1 MNPFKPGAALVRLRF
16 PLQFLFWIVLLTSGA
31 TAQSTNGT
39 ISGLVLDQS
48 GRAITGAD
56 ILIVNDATGVRYPGT
71 TNGEGI
77 YAVPNLPPGP
87 YRIQVSKIGFKTL
100 IKPDVVLN
108 VQSAVAINFTLP
120 VGAFSE
126 TLTVVGG
133 APLVNTESGS
143 VSTVIDRNLVENLP
157 LNGRRFNT
165 LLQLTP
171 GVVIAQATSNNQGQ
185 FSLPGQRTSA
195 NNFTIHGVSAN
206 FGVAPTV
213 GLGTTGTGAAQ
224 AFSALG
230 GTSSLISVEA
240 LQEFRIETSSFAPE
254 FGRSPGGQ
262 VTFTTRS
269 GTNNLHGG
277 VYEFFRNDV
286 LDANNWFANA
296 ADEPRAAERYNN
308 FGGYLGGPIVR
319 AKTFF
324 FASYE
329 GARLRQ
335 PGIQVVQVPS
345 EYARSVASSTLL
357 PFLAAYPRPDDRSI
371 VPGSYTSQFTG
382 NFSNPSTLNVG
393 SVRLDHSFNERFSI
407 FARYNEAPSAVASR
421 SNALSEV
428 DSVDIKT
435 RTFTVGSNMT
445 FTSQL
450 ANALRANYSLQ
461 AAGSVSSLDSLG
473 GAIPPP
479 VDVLTP
485 APLSPASAFASFFT
499 FDTSAYQNGFNA
511 NNRNTQVNLADDLI
525 WMHRS
530 HRFRFGADWR
540 MILLDQRPY
549 RAFLDYLAND
559 VASFLSS
566 GQVQLF
572 AVAAKE
578 AQYRIQASSVYA
590 QDTWSI
596 TPRLTATY
604 GIRWELS
611 PAPAARGNTTLA
623 AWQNVSNP
631 SLLSLAPSGTPLWS
645 TIYRNFAP
653 RLGIAYSLNREGSL
667 VLRAGW
673 GIFYDLGTESVASLG
688 STFPNS
694 ESTFVDQASVPLSN
708 PAVYLPELT
717 KLPPY
722 QTPIGFSPNLKS
734 PRSYQ
739 WNVAMEKSF
748 GPEQALSVTYVG
760 QAGRELLRQEGI
772 PRPNANFADDFSLT
786 LNDALSN
793 YQALQIQ
800 YRKPV
805 ANRLQFLFNYTFS
818 HSLDNASNDVQ
829 TLLSNAVISATR
841 DYASSDFDVRQNFSG
856 AVVFEIPKAAQSG
869 MLAYATG
876 GWSLETLAVARS
888 GFPFNGNILTATIG
902 GAFPPPDRV
911 SGEPY
916 WLADPLAPGSQ
927 RINPDAFA
935 IPPTLRQGTEGRND
949 ISGFGLSEIDLS
961 LVRKFFFPD
970 RLALHFRIDAF
981 NILNHPNFRN
991 PFAYIGLGPT
1001 FLQSTMMSN
1010 VGLGGLNPL
1019 FQQGGPR
1026 SLQLSLKLV
1035 F

>member
-1 MNPFKPGAALVRLRF
+1 MRRF
-16 PLQFLFWIVLLTSGA
+16 PLLLFLLIVLLTRAAVG
-31 TAQSTNGT
+31 QSPNGT
-39 ISGLVLDQS
+39 ISGLVLDPS
-48 GRAITGAD
+48 GRAIVGAD
-56 ILIVNDATGVRYPGT
+56 VLIVNDATGVRYPGT

-108 VQSAVAINFTLP
+108 VQSAVAINFPLP

-126 TLTVVGG
+126 TLTVTGG

-143 VSTVIDRNLVENLP
+143 VSTVIDRNLVESLP
-157 LNGRRFNT
+157 LNGRNFNT

-171 GVVIAQATSNNQGQ
+171 GVVIAQAASNNQGQ
-185 FSLPGQRTSA
+185 FSVAGQRTSA
-195 NNFTIHGVSAN
+195 NNFLIDGVSAN

-262 VTFTTRS
+262 VIFTTRS
-269 GTNNLHGG
+269 GTNNFHGG

-296 ADEPRAAERYNN
+296 AGEPRAAERYNN

-319 AKTFF
+319 GKTFF

-335 PGIQVVQVPS
+335 PSLQVIQVPS
-345 EYARSVASSTLL
+345 EYARSVADATLL
-357 PFLAAYPRPDDRSI
+357 PFLAAYPRPDDRTV

-382 NFSNPSTLNVG
+382 SFSNPSTLNVG
-393 SVRLDHSFNERFSI
+393 SVRLDHTFNERFSI
-407 FARYNEAPSAVASR
+407 FGRYNEAPSAVASR

-445 FTSQL
+445 LSAHL
-450 ANALRANYSLQ
+450 ANTLRANYSLQ
-461 AAGSVSSLDSLG
+461 KAGSVSSLDSLG

-485 APLSPASAFASFFT
+485 APLSPASTFASFFT
-499 FDTSAYQNGFNA
+499 FDTAVYQSGFNA
-511 NNRNTQVNLADDLI
+511 NNRNSQMNLADDVA
-525 WMHRS
+525 WMHGS
-530 HRFRFGADWR
+530 HRFRFGSDWR
-540 MILLDQRPY
+540 VILLDQRPF

-572 AVAAKE
+572 AVAGKD
-578 AQYRIQASSVYA
+578 AQYRIHAFSLYA
-590 QDTWSI
+590 QDTWSV

-604 GIRWELS
+604 GVRWELS

-623 AWQNVSNP
+623 AWRNVDNP
-631 SLLSLAPSGTPLWS
+631 DLLALAPPGTPLWS
-645 TIYRNFAP
+645 TTYGNFAP
-653 RLGIAYSLNREGSL
+653 RLGIAYSLNQKGSL

-673 GIFYDLGTESVASLG
+673 GIFYDLGAESAASLG

-694 ESTFVDQASVPLSN
+694 ASTFLDAVSVPLSN
-708 PAVYLPELT
+708 PTSYLPALT
-717 KLPPY
+717 TQPPY
-722 QTPIGFSPNLKS
+722 QNAIGFSPNLKQ
-734 PRSYQ
+734 PRSHQ
-739 WNVAMEKSF
+739 WNVAIEKAF
-748 GPEQALSVTYVG
+748 GQEQALSLTYVG

-772 PRPNANFADDFSLT
+772 PQPNANFAGDFSLT
-786 LNDALSN
+786 RNDAFSN
-793 YQALQIQ
+793 YHALQVQ

-805 ANRLQFLFNYTFS
+805 ANRLHVLLNYTFS

-829 TLLSNAVISATR
+829 PLLSKDVISAAN
-841 DYASSDFDVRQNFSG
+841 DYASSDFDVRHNFSG
-856 AVVFEIPKAAQSG
+856 AAVFEVPKAAHSG
-869 MLAYATG
+869 ALAYATD
-876 GWSLETLAVARS
+876 GWSLEALVVARS
-888 GFPFNGNILTATIG
+888 GFPFNANLLTATIG
-902 GAFPPPDRV
+902 GAFPRPDRV
-911 SGEPY
+911 PGQPS
-916 WLADPLAPGSQ
+916 WLADPLAPGNQ
-927 RINPDAFA
+927 RLNPDAFV
-935 IPPTLRQGTEGRND
+935 IPQTLRQGTEGRND
-949 ISGFGLSEIDLS
+949 IRGFGLSEVDLS
-961 LVRKFFFPD
+961 VLRKFSFTD
-970 RLALHFRIDAF
+970 KLALHFRVDAF
-981 NILNHPNFRN
+981 NVLNHPNFRN
-991 PFAYIGLGPT
+991 PFGYVGFGPA

-1010 VGLGGLNPL
+1010 MGLGGLNPL

>member
-1 MNPFKPGAALVRLRF
+1 VRSRF
-16 PLQFLFWIVLLTSGA
+16 PLQFLFWIILLTSGA

-56 ILIVNDATGVRYPGT
+56 ILIVDDATGVRYPGT

-126 TLTVVGG
+126 TLTVEGG

-157 LNGRRFNT
+157 LNGRSFNT

-185 FSLPGQRTSA
+185 FSVAGQRTSA
-195 NNFTIHGVSAN
+195 NNFTIDGVSAN

-262 VTFTTRS
+262 VIFTTRS

-277 VYEFFRNDV
+277 VYEFFRNDA

-308 FGGYLGGPIVR
+308 FGGYLGGAIVR
-319 AKTFF
+319 GKTFF

-335 PGIQVVQVPS
+335 PGIQLVQVPS
-345 EYARSVASSTLL
+345 EYARSVASATLL
-357 PFLAAYPRPDDRSI
+357 PFLAAYPSPDDRS
-371 VPGSYTSQFTG
+371 VVSGSYTSQFTG

-461 AAGSVSSLDSLG
+461 EAGSVSSLDSLG

-499 FDTSAYQNGFNA
+499 FDTSAYQNGFDA
-511 NNRNTQVNLADDLI
+511 SNRNTQVNLADDLM

-578 AQYRIQASSVYA
+578 AQYRIHALSAYA

-611 PAPAARGNTTLA
+611 PAPTARGNTTLA
-623 AWQNVSNP
+623 AWQNVNNP

-645 TIYRNFAP
+645 TTYRNFAP

-708 PAVYLPELT
+708 TGAYLPALT
-717 KLPPY
+717 TLPPY
-722 QTPIGFSPNLKS
+722 QTAIGFSPNLKS

-748 GPEQALSVTYVG
+748 GPEQALSMTYVG
-760 QAGRELLRQEGI
+760 QAGRELLRQEGV
-772 PRPNANFADDFSLT
+772 PQPNANFAGDFSLT

-805 ANRLQFLFNYTFS
+805 ANRLQLLFNYTFS

-829 TLLSNAVISATR
+829 TLLSNAVISAAR

-856 AVVFEIPKAAQSG
+856 AVVFEVPKAAHSG
-869 MLAYATG
+869 VLAYATD

-888 GFPFNGNILTATIG
+888 GFPFNGNVLTATIG
-902 GAFPPPDRV
+902 GAFPRPDRV
-911 SGEPY
+911 FGQPS
-916 WLADPLAPGSQ
+916 WLPDPLAPGSQ
-927 RINPDAFA
+927 RINPAAFA

-949 ISGFGLSEIDLS
+949 IHGFGLSEMDLS
-961 LVRKFFFPD
+961 LVRKFSFPD

>member
-1 MNPFKPGAALVRLRF
+1 MRLRF
-16 PLQFLFWIVLLTSGA
+16 PLQALFLILLLTGGA
-31 TAQSTNGT
+31 IAQSTNGT

-48 GRAITGAD
+48 GRAITAAD
-56 ILIVNDATGVRYPGT
+56 VLIVNDATGVRYPGT

-126 TLTVVGG
+126 TLTVEGG

-157 LNGRRFNT
+157 LNGRSFNT

-171 GVVIAQATSNNQGQ
+171 GVVIAQAASNNQGQ
-185 FSLPGQRTSA
+185 FSVGGQRTSA
-195 NNFTIHGVSAN
+195 NNFVIDGASAN

-262 VTFTTRS
+262 VIFTTRS
-269 GTNNLHGG
+269 GSNGFHGG
-277 VYEFFRNDV
+277 VYEFFRNDI

-296 ADEPRAAERYNN
+296 AGEARAAERYNN
-308 FGGYLGGPIVR
+308 FGGYLGGPIER
-319 AKTFF
+319 GKTFF

-345 EYARSVASSTLL
+345 EYARSLANATIL
-357 PFLAAYPRPDDRSI
+357 PFLAAYPRPDDRTV
-371 VPGSYTSQFTG
+371 VPGTYTSQFTG
-382 NFSNPSTLNVG
+382 SFSNPSTLNAG
-393 SVRLDHSFNERFSI
+393 SVRLDHTFNNRFSM
-407 FARYNEAPSAVASR
+407 FARYNEAPSAVAAR

-428 DSVDIKT
+428 DSVEVKT
-435 RTFTVGSNMT
+435 RTFTIGSNMT

-461 AAGSVSSLDSLG
+461 RAGSVSSLDALG
-473 GAIPPP
+473 GATPPP
-479 VDVLTP
+479 ADVLTP
-485 APLSPASAFASFFT
+485 APLSPTSTFASFFT
-499 FDTSAYQNGFNA
+499 FDTSAYQSGFNA
-511 NNRNTQVNLADDLI
+511 NNRNSQVNLADDLA

-530 HRFRFGADWR
+530 HRFRLGADWR

-549 RAFLDYLAND
+549 AAFLDYLAND

-572 AVAAKE
+572 AVSAKE
-578 AQYRIQASSVYA
+578 AQYRIQAFSLYV

-623 AWQNVSNP
+623 AWQNVDNP
-631 SLLSLAPSGTPLWS
+631 SLLALAPSGTPLWS
-645 TIYRNFAP
+645 TTYRNFAP
-653 RLGIAYSLNREGSL
+653 RLGIAYSLNQKGSL

-673 GIFYDLGTESVASLG
+673 GIFYDLGTDSVSSLG

-694 ESTFVDQASVPLSN
+694 ESTFLDQVSVPLNN
-708 PAVYLPELT
+708 PASYLPPLT
-717 KLPPY
+717 TLPPY
-722 QTPIGFSPNLKS
+722 QNAIGFSPHLAL
-734 PRSYQ
+734 PHSYQ
-739 WNVAMEKSF
+739 WNVALEKSF
-748 GPEQALSVTYVG
+748 ALEQALSLTYVG
-760 QAGRELLRQEGI
+760 QAGRELMRQEGI
-772 PRPNANFADDFSLT
+772 PQPNANFAGDFSLT
-786 LNDALSN
+786 RNNAFSN
-793 YQALQIQ
+793 YHALQVQ

-805 ANRLQFLFNYTFS
+805 ANRLQFLLNYTFS

-829 TLLSNAVISATR
+829 ALLSRDIISAAS

-856 AVVFEIPKAAQSG
+856 AVVFEVPKAAHSG
-869 MLAYATG
+869 TLARVTD
-876 GWSLETLAVARS
+876 GWSLEALVIARS
-888 GFPFNGNILTATIG
+888 GFPFNANILTATIG
-902 GAFPPPDRV
+902 GAFPRPDRV
-911 SGEPY
+911 PGQPS
-916 WLADPLAPGSQ
+916 WLDDPLAPGYQ
-927 RINPDAFA
+927 RLNPDAFV
-935 IPPTLRQGTEGRND
+935 IPPTLRQGTERRND
-949 ISGFGLSEIDLS
+949 IPGFGLSEVDLS
-961 LVRKFFFPD
+961 LLRKFSFTD
-970 RLALHFRIDAF
+970 KLAVHFRADAF
-981 NILNHPNFRN
+981 NVLNHPNFRN
-991 PFAYIGLGPT
+991 PFAYIGFGPT
-1001 FLQSTMMSN
+1001 YLQSTMMSN
-1010 VGLGGLNPL
+1010 MGLGGLNPL

-1026 SLQLSLKLV
+1026 SLQLSVKLV

>member
-1 MNPFKPGAALVRLRF
+1 MRRF
-16 PLQFLFWIVLLTSGA
+16 PLPLFLLIVFLTRAAIG
-31 TAQSTNGT
+31 QSPNGT
-39 ISGLVLDQS
+39 ISGLVLDPS
-48 GRAITGAD
+48 GRAIVGAE

-71 TNGEGI
+71 TNAEGI

-126 TLTVVGG
+126 TLTVTGG

-143 VSTVIDRNLVENLP
+143 VSTVIDRSLVESLP
-157 LNGRRFNT
+157 LNGRNFNT

-171 GVVIAQATSNNQGQ
+171 GVVIAQAASNNQGQ
-185 FSLPGQRTSA
+185 FSVAGQRTSA
-195 NNFTIHGVSAN
+195 NNFLIDGVSAN

-213 GLGTTGTGAAQ
+213 ALGTTGTGAAQ

-262 VTFTTRS
+262 VIFTTRS
-269 GTNNLHGG
+269 GTNNFHGG

-296 ADEPRAAERYNN
+296 AGEPRAAERYNN

-319 AKTFF
+319 GKTFF

-329 GARLRQ
+329 GSRLRQ
-335 PGIQVVQVPS
+335 PSLQVIQVPS
-345 EYARSVASSTLL
+345 EYARSVADPTLL
-357 PFLAAYPRPDDRSI
+357 PFLAAYPRPDDRTV

-382 NFSNPSTLNVG
+382 SFSNPSTLNAG
-393 SVRLDHSFNERFSI
+393 SVRLDHTFNERFSI
-407 FARYNEAPSAVASR
+407 FGRYNEAPSAVASR
-421 SNALSEV
+421 SNALSEI

-445 FTSQL
+445 LTSRL
-450 ANALRANYSLQ
+450 ANTLRANYSLQ
-461 AAGSVSSLDSLG
+461 KAGSVSSLDSLG

-485 APLSPASAFASFFT
+485 APLSPASTFASFFT
-499 FDTSAYQNGFNA
+499 FDTAVYQSGFNA
-511 NNRNTQVNLADDLI
+511 SNRNSQVNIADDVA
-525 WMHRS
+525 WMRGS
-530 HRFRFGADWR
+530 HRFRFGTDWR
-540 MILLDQRPY
+540 MILLDQKPY
-549 RAFLDYLAND
+549 DAFLDYLAND

-566 GQVQLF
+566 GQVQFF
-572 AVAAKE
+572 AVSAKE
-578 AQYRIQASSVYA
+578 AEYRIHAFSLYA
-590 QDTWSI
+590 QDTWSV

-604 GIRWELS
+604 GVRWELS

-623 AWQNVSNP
+623 AWRNVDNP
-631 SLLSLAPSGTPLWS
+631 DLLALAPPGTPLWS
-645 TIYRNFAP
+645 TTYGNFAP
-653 RLGIAYSLNREGSL
+653 RLGIAYSLNQKGSL

-673 GIFYDLGTESVASLG
+673 GIFYDLGAESAASLG

-694 ESTFVDQASVPLSN
+694 ASTFLDAVSVPLIN
-708 PAVYLPELT
+708 PTSYLPPLNT
-717 KLPPY
+717 QPPY
-722 QTPIGFSPNLKS
+722 QNAIGFSPNLKQ
-734 PRSYQ
+734 PRSHQ
-739 WNVAMEKSF
+739 WNLAIEKAF
-748 GPEQALSVTYVG
+748 GQEQALSFTYVG
-760 QAGRELLRQEGI
+760 QAGRDLLRQEGI
-772 PRPNANFADDFSLT
+772 PQPNSNFAGDFSLT
-786 LNDALSN
+786 RNDAFSN
-793 YQALQIQ
+793 YHALQVQ
-800 YRKPV
+800 FRRPV
-805 ANRLQFLFNYTFS
+805 ANRLHVLLNYTFS

-829 TLLSNAVISATR
+829 PLLSKDVISAAN
-841 DYASSDFDVRQNFSG
+841 DYSSSDFDVRHNFSG
-856 AVVFEIPKAAQSG
+856 AAVFEVPRAGHSG
-869 MLAYATG
+869 ALAYATD
-876 GWSLETLAVARS
+876 GWSLEALVVARS
-888 GFPFNGNILTATIG
+888 GFPFNANLLTATIG
-902 GAFPPPDRV
+902 GAFPRPDRV
-911 SGEPY
+911 PGQPS
-916 WLADPLAPGSQ
+916 WLADPLAPGNQ
-927 RINPDAFA
+927 RLNPDAFV

-949 ISGFGLSEIDLS
+949 IRGFGLSQVDLS
-961 LVRKFFFPD
+961 VLRKFSFID
-970 RLALHFRIDAF
+970 KLTLHFRVDAF
-981 NILNHPNFRN
+981 NVLNHPNFRN
-991 PFAYIGLGPT
+991 PFGYVGFGPA

>member
-1 MNPFKPGAALVRLRF
+1 VRRF
-16 PLQFLFWIVLLTSGA
+16 PLPLFLLILLLTRAAIG
-31 TAQSTNGT
+31 QSPNGT
-39 ISGLVLDQS
+39 ISGLVLDPS
-48 GRAITGAD
+48 GRAIVGAD
-56 ILIVNDATGVRYPGT
+56 VLIVNDATGVRYPGT

-126 TLTVVGG
+126 TLTVTGG

-143 VSTVIDRNLVENLP
+143 VSTVIDRNLVESLP
-157 LNGRRFNT
+157 LNGRNFNT

-171 GVVIAQATSNNQGQ
+171 GVVIAQAASNNQGQ
-185 FSLPGQRTSA
+185 FSVAGQRTSA
-195 NNFTIHGVSAN
+195 NNFLIDGVSAN

-262 VTFTTRS
+262 VIFTTRS
-269 GTNNLHGG
+269 GTNNFHGG

-296 ADEPRAAERYNN
+296 AGEPRAAERYNN
-308 FGGYLGGPIVR
+308 FGGYVGGPIVR
-319 AKTFF
+319 GKTFF

-335 PGIQVVQVPS
+335 PSLQVIQVPS
-345 EYARSVASSTLL
+345 EYARSVADPTLL
-357 PFLAAYPRPDDRSI
+357 PFLAAYPRPDDRTV

-382 NFSNPSTLNVG
+382 SFSNPSTLNAG
-393 SVRLDHSFNERFSI
+393 SVRLDHTFNERFSI
-407 FARYNEAPSAVASR
+407 FGRYNEAPSAVASR
-421 SNALSEV
+421 SNALSEI

-445 FTSQL
+445 LTSRL
-450 ANALRANYSLQ
+450 ANTLRANYSLQ
-461 AAGSVSSLDSLG
+461 KAGSVSSLDSLG

-485 APLSPASAFASFFT
+485 APLSPTSTFASFFT
-499 FDTSAYQNGFNA
+499 FDTAVYQSGFNA
-511 NNRNTQVNLADDLI
+511 SNRNSQVNIADDVA
-525 WMHRS
+525 WMRGS
-530 HRFRFGADWR
+530 HRFRFGTDWR

-549 RAFLDYLAND
+549 DAFVDYLAND

-566 GQVQLF
+566 GQVQFF
-572 AVAAKE
+572 AVSAKQAE
-578 AQYRIQASSVYA
+578 YRIHAFSLYA
-590 QDTWSI
+590 QDTWSV
-596 TPRLTATY
+596 TPRLTATF

-623 AWQNVSNP
+623 AWRNVDNP
-631 SLLSLAPSGTPLWS
+631 DLLALAPPGTPLWS
-645 TIYRNFAP
+645 TTYGNFAP
-653 RLGIAYSLNREGSL
+653 RLGIAYSLNQKGSL

-673 GIFYDLGTESVASLG
+673 GIFYDLGAESAASLG

-694 ESTFVDQASVPLSN
+694 ASTFLDAVSIPLIN
-708 PAVYLPELT
+708 PTSYLPQLT
-717 KLPPY
+717 TQPPY
-722 QTPIGFSPNLKS
+722 QNAIGFSPNLKQ
-734 PRSYQ
+734 PRSHQ
-739 WNVAMEKSF
+739 WNLAIEKAF
-748 GPEQALSVTYVG
+748 GQEQALSFTYVG

-772 PRPNANFADDFSLT
+772 PQPNSNFAGDFSLT
-786 LNDALSN
+786 RNDAFSN
-793 YQALQIQ
+793 YHALQVQ
-800 YRKPV
+800 YRRPV
-805 ANRLQFLFNYTFS
+805 ANRLHVLLNYTFS

-829 TLLSNAVISATR
+829 PLLSKDVISASN
-841 DYASSDFDVRQNFSG
+841 DYASSDFDVRHNFSG
-856 AVVFEIPKAAQSG
+856 AVVFEVPKIARSG
-869 MLAYATG
+869 PLGKITD
-876 GWSLETLAVARS
+876 GWSLETLVVARS
-888 GFPFNGNILTATIG
+888 GFPFNANVLTATIG
-902 GAFPPPDRV
+902 GAFPRPDRV
-911 SGEPY
+911 PGQPS
-916 WLADPLAPGSQ
+916 WLADPLVPGNQ
-927 RINPDAFA
+927 RLNPDAFVV
-935 IPPTLRQGTEGRND
+935 PPTLRQGTEGRND
-949 ISGFGLSEIDLS
+949 VQGFGLTQVDFSVL
-961 LVRKFFFPD
+961 RKFSFTD
-970 RLALHFRIDAF
+970 KLAVDFRVDAF
-981 NILNHPNFRN
+981 NVLNHPNFRN
-991 PFAYIGLGPT
+991 PFAYVGFGPA
-1001 FLQSTMMSN
+1001 FLQSSMMSN
-1010 VGLGGLNPL
+1010 MGLGGLNPL